1 MTIILTANCECGSP
15 FGDFF
20 YKYFAFY
27 SLYTLTNRAT
37 TCKIRIQTSKN
48 REKCSSW
55 SKVLYETEAKNSM
68 YDDKAKIRDELIM
81 TLTAELPVMR
91 ARLGMSQEVMAS
103 AIGVSRQTYSAI
115 ETRTKKMS
123 WTMFMALIAV
133 LDMNEATSVM
143 LDQIPDYIQ
152 TIRQLTEKK

>member
-1 MTIILTANCECGSP
+1 MNVDRPLET
-15 FGDFF
+15 FF

-27 SLYTLTNRAT
+27 SLYTLTNGAT

-55 SKVLYETEAKNSM
+55 SKVLYETGAKNSI

-115 ETRTKKMS
+115 ERTS
-123 WTMFMALIAV
+123 PRPPA
-133 LDMNEATSVM
+133 
-143 LDQIPDYIQ
+143 PP
-152 TIRQLTEKK
+152 

>member
-1 MTIILTANCECGSP
+1 
-15 FGDFF
+15 
-20 YKYFAFY
+20 
-27 SLYTLTNRAT
+27 
-37 TCKIRIQTSKN
+37 
-48 REKCSSW
+48 
-55 SKVLYETEAKNSM
+55 M

-91 ARLGMSQEVMAS
+91 ARLGMSQEMMAS

-152 TIRQLTEKK
+152 TIRQLTEKSKVIGPLAV

>member
-1 MTIILTANCECGSP
+1 MEP
-15 FGDFF
+15 FF

-27 SLYTLTNRAT
+27 PLYTLTNSAT
-37 TCKIRIQTSKN
+37 TCKIKIQASKN

-55 SKVLYETEAKNSM
+55 SNVLYETGAKNSM

-91 ARLGMSQEVMAS
+91 ARLGMSQEGMAS

>member
-1 MTIILTANCECGSP
+1 M
-15 FGDFF
+15 
-20 YKYFAFY
+20 
-27 SLYTLTNRAT
+27 YTDKE
-37 TCKIRIQTSKN
+37 KIK
-48 REKCSSW
+48 
-55 SKVLYETEAKNSM
+55 
-68 YDDKAKIRDELIM
+68 DELIM

-123 WTMFMALIAV
+123 WTIFMALIAV

-143 LDQIPDYIQ
+143 LDQIPNFIQ
-152 TIRQLTEKK
+152 AIRQITTK